1 MVKNSLSLKLGLA
14 LNSSPSSTWS
24 PLLESTLEAWWKLK
38 AGVTTVADD
47 KVSEW
52 SDSSTNS
59 HNMLQETDAERP
71 VYDSSSGS
79 ITFDSGNTNHLESGS
94 QISLSGNFTI
104 AFWFHP
110 TSYNNS
116 VIGDN
121 TTAGEFIKLTGTD
134 EMKIKIDGSDD
145 DLTLDTGTVWGNNYI
160 VLTRVGTRIDI
171 WHNGTQQGSQI
182 SLSGTVDIDALGVR
196 KTDLNPYNGKM
207 YDIQVYSST
216 SSILTTN
223 LLNYYKGIYE

>member
-110 TSYNNS
+110 TS
-116 VIGDN
+116 
-121 TTAGEFIKLTGTD
+121 L
-134 EMKIKIDGSDD
+134 
-145 DLTLDTGTVWGNNYI
+145 
-160 VLTRVGTRIDI
+160 
-171 WHNGTQQGSQI
+171 
-182 SLSGTVDIDALGVR
+182 SLIH
-196 KTDLNPYNGKM
+196 
-207 YDIQVYSST
+207 I
-216 SSILTTN
+216 
-223 LLNYYKGIYE
+223 